1 MKLRAFI
8 VSLFVLPVGLLMLA
22 ANAAAQLFAVLRL
35 AFAWLS
41 ARLQRLLEF
50 LLNEMGAKKGRK

>member
-8 VSLFVLPVGLLMLA
+8 ASLFVIPVGVLMLA

-35 AFAWLS
+35 AFGWQA
-41 ARLQRLLEF
+41 ARLQRLLAF
-50 LLNEMGAKKGRK
+50 LLNEMGAKRRRK